1 VSRRSASEIIE
12 AARAL
17 GLEAQSKARGTDPAQ
32 PLSLCDRAIAQ
43 LTPLGP
49 TEALA
54 DMLRQKGSILR
65 DCGDHA
71 RALDLYAQSLA
82 IADAIFYTVGRAY
95 ALNCFGTMEQCR
107 GDLKRAVSWYRSAQR
122 LADGLGDRNL
132 NGIIRQ
138 NLGIAAATAGNEIE
152 ALEHFRAALTDF
164 EQGGDDQATLWVLN
178 NMGNLYTR
186 MRAYDK
192 ADRALHGALELARML
207 GDAASE
213 GIVEENRARL
223 LLATGKLDAA
233 QEAAERALGIAAL
246 RRDPTRQAAALW
258 SLGCVKR
265 HRSPGSP
272 EVLALLEG
280 ALELAQQGADAE
292 IKAEILREIASSCE
306 DGGDQLRARSYR
318 QAAISIEADS
328 GGLKVAEPIRPSRD
342 EPGQEPRPEL

>member
-1 VSRRSASEIIE
+1 VGPRSTSDTIE

-17 GLEAQSKARGTDPAQ
+17 GREAEAVARGTDPAY
-32 PLSLCDRAIAQ
+32 PLGLCDRAIAL

-49 TEALA
+49 CEALA
-54 DMLRQKGSILR
+54 DLLRLKGNILR

-82 IADAIFYTVGRAY
+82 IADAVFYSVGRAY

-107 GDLKRAVSWYRSAQR
+107 GDLKRAVSWYKSAQR
-122 LADGLGDRNL
+122 LADGLGDRCL
-132 NGIIRQ
+132 LGRIRQ
-138 NLGIAAATAGNEIE
+138 NLGIAAATAGNETE
-152 ALEHFRAALTDF
+152 ALDHFRAALTAF
-164 EQGGDDQATLWVLN
+164 EQEGDDQAALWVLN
-178 NMGNLYTR
+178 NMGNLHTR
-186 MRAYDK
+186 MGSYDL
-192 ADRALHGALELARML
+192 AQRSLHGALELAKML

-246 RRDPTRQAAALW
+246 RRDPTRQASALW
-258 SLGCVKR
+258 SLACIKR

-280 ALELAQQGADAE
+280 ALELAQNGADAE
-292 IKAEILREIASSCE
+292 IKAEILREISSSCE
-306 DGGDQLRARSYR
+306 DQGDQTKAKSYR
-318 QAAISIEADS
+318 EAALSIETNS
-328 GGLKVAEPIRPSRD
+328 GGLRVPEPKRPTPPKGTPEIRP
-342 EPGQEPRPEL
+342 